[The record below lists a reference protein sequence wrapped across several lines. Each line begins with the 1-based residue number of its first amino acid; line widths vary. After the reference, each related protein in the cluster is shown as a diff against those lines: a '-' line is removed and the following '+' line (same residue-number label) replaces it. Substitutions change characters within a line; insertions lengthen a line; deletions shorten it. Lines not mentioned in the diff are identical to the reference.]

1 MGVGVLEIGGLMGRD
16 GLKGDSIGCKV
27 VLGDWKAGFKSRI
40 GWSCMEQTI
49 VCAFVC
55 VSWGEGGRGCQI
67 LIPI

>member
-1 MGVGVLEIGGLMGRD
+1 MGRD

-55 VSWGEGGRGCQI
+55 VLGEGGGGI
-67 LIPI
+67 VG